1 MWDWCAFC
9 IVQECE
15 TLNPKPQPSFCAIW
29 TIFSLICAGSEGD
42 SALGLGF
49 IIIPWNA
56 RQCPEKKGDVIQG
69 ARHLLRHHRQFP
81 GKNMSKTGILVVHL
95 ILILL
100 SATSAWTI
108 SLHPYVS
115 VKMGIQHVQ
124 DVASSSRHSGS
135 APQANWWLELSAT
148 CSLRSW
154 LKLSMW
160 IQVLQMPS

>member
-1 MWDWCAFC
+1 MPQNIWRLIASESLSVASVLLCCQQLAWRIFYQHVRLVAFC
-9 IVQECE
+9 IVQECK

-56 RQCPEKKGDVIQG
+56 RQCPHKKGDVIQG
-69 ARHLLRHHRQFP
+69 AHHLLRHHRQLP
-81 GKNMSKTGILVVHL
+81 GKDMSKTGILVVHL

-108 SLHPYVS
+108 SLHPYVRC
-115 VKMGIQHVQ
+115 IFQ
-124 DVASSSRHSGS
+124 
-135 APQANWWLELSAT
+135 
-148 CSLRSW
+148 
-154 LKLSMW
+154 
-160 IQVLQMPS
+160 